1 MTIDANGLNKVKL
14 ILREKDIPYFS
25 DDEIQQYSDLYQDEK
40 RLLYELLLIKSQNN
54 SLNISGITTN
64 DDSQY
69 FKMLAQR
76 YRPNNSGILKQDQ
89 EVQQNADSTR
99 IIGS

>member
-25 DDEIQQYSDLYQDEK
+25 DDEIQQYSDLYPDEK

-89 EVQQNADSTR
+89 EVQHNADSTR